1 MSNNK
6 KTRNAIELQEFKL
19 LITIQ
24 SNFLV
29 CFFVVGMIRS
39 VFELIT
45 FKFMV
50 EQADKAEREHTIWS
64 ETRSE

>member
-1 MSNNK
+1 M

-29 CFFVVGMIRS
+29 CFFFGMITS
-39 VFELIT
+39 AFELIT

>member
-1 MSNNK
+1 M
-6 KTRNAIELQEFKL
+6 
-19 LITIQ
+19 IT
-24 SNFLV
+24 SA
-29 CFFVVGMIRS
+29 
-39 VFELIT
+39 FELIT